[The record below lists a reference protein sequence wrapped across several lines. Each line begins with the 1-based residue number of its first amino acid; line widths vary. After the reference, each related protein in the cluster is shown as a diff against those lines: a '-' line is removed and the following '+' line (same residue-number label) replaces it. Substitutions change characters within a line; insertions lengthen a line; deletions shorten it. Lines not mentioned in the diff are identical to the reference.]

1 MVDAVHLRDTID
13 RLPSRSLRSTACR
26 ASAVSTGGLPIRFPS
41 ARARCWPGML
51 RSRMLLHSHSADG
64 QGEVQQELVGGRGGI
79 ELPLGEDHQVDAGSV
94 TSLMKRR
101 PSTALRLMRSM
112 ALTTRVSPT
121 CTGALQGLAVAPGAR
136 SDLRDDLV
144 DAVLL
149 ELAGLGLQ
157 VALVLGGLADPGEAD
172 GRREGMNHRRSSS
185 PRLVCPE
192 TLGPGNPSVKGFR
205 RVLRAIAFHW
215 DRTFVR

>member
-1 MVDAVHLRDTID
+1 MGVAVSN
-13 RLPSRSLRSTACR
+13 SRWERSTRWTPA
-26 ASAVSTGGLPIRFPS
+26 
-41 ARARCWPGML
+41 
-51 RSRMLLHSHSADG
+51 
-64 QGEVQQELVGGRGGI
+64 
-79 ELPLGEDHQVDAGSV
+79 SV

-112 ALTTRVSPT
+112 ALTTRASPI
-121 CTGALQGLAVAPGAR
+121 CTEALQGLAVAPSAR
-136 SDLRDDLV
+136 SDLSDDLV

-172 GRREGMNHRRSSS
+172 GREEAMNHRRSSS

-192 TLGPGNPSVKGFR
+192 RLWPGNPSVKGCS

-215 DRTFVR
+215 DMTFVR